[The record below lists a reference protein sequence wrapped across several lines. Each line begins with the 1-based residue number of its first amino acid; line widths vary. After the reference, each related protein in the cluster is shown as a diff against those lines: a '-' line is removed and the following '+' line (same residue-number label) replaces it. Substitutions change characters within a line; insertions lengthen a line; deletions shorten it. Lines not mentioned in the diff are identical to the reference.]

1 MKIKNRV
8 VSNLQIKNIIMQKEG
23 KIENMESKRLNQ
35 IDEQLLGEVSNLEN
49 ITKGAYN
56 IRKNGKGVERQVTEN
71 VNIVTK
77 KDVSG
82 IDIYVKENTKFEFIH
97 IPVII
102 TESGLKDLVY
112 NDFHIGKNANVIIVA
127 GCGIHND
134 HHKDSEHDGIH
145 RFYLEE
151 GAKVRYIEK
160 HYGEGNGE
168 GKRILNPVTE
178 VYLKAGSSL
187 EMESVQIKGVTSTI
201 RETKGVLEKD
211 TNFVVTEKIMTDGKQ
226 YAKAIFDVQLN
237 GENSSTHVTS
247 RSVAT
252 ENSKQEFVSKI
263 YGNEKCFAHSECDAI
278 IKDNAIV
285 TATPEITANN
295 VEANLIH
302 EAAIG
307 KIAGEQLTKLMT
319 LGLSEKE
326 AEEEIIN
333 GFLR

>member
-1 MKIKNRV
+1 MRE
-8 VSNLQIKNIIMQKEG
+8 KNI
-23 KIENMESKRLNQ
+23 NQ
-35 IDEQLLGEVSNLEN
+35 IDEILLKEISNIED
-49 ITKGAYN
+49 IHKGAYN
-56 IRKNGKGVERQVTEN
+56 IRKNGKGIERKITEN

-102 TESGLKDLVY
+102 TESGLKDVVY
-112 NDFHIGKNANVIIVA
+112 NDFYIGKNANVIIVA

-134 HHKDSEHDGIH
+134 KHKDSEHNGIH
-145 RFYLEE
+145 RFFLEE
-151 GAKVRYIEK
+151 GAKVKYIEK
-160 HYGEGNGE
+160 HYGEGNGD
-168 GKRILNPVTE
+168 GKRILNPITE
-178 VYLKAGSSL
+178 VYLKKGSSL
-187 EMESVQIKGVTSTI
+187 EMNSVQIKGVDSTI
-201 RETKGVLEKD
+201 RETKGELQED
-211 TNFVVTEKIMTDGKQ
+211 TNFVVSEKIMTHGNQ
-226 YAKAIFDVQLN
+226 YAKTIFDVKLN

-247 RSVAT
+247 RTVAT

>member
-1 MKIKNRV
+1 MIVKMKE
-8 VSNLQIKNIIMQKEG
+8 NINKIDKE
-23 KIENMESKRLNQ
+23 
-35 IDEQLLGEVSNLEN
+35 LLGEISNLEN
-49 ITKGAYN
+49 IPKGAYN
-56 IRKNGKGVERQVTEN
+56 IRKNGKGIERKITEN
-71 VNIVTK
+71 INIITK
-77 KDVSG
+77 TDKSG

-102 TESGLKDLVY
+102 TESGLKDVVY
-112 NDFHIGKNANVIIVA
+112 NDFYIGKNANVIIVA

-134 HHKDSEHDGIH
+134 HHKDSQHDGIH

-151 GAKVRYIEK
+151 GAKVKYIEK
-160 HYGEGNGE
+160 HYGEGDGQ
-168 GKRILNPVTE
+168 GKRILNPITE
-178 VYLKAGSSL
+178 VYLKNGSSL
-187 EMESVQIKGVTSTI
+187 EMQSSQIKGVDSTI
-201 RETKGVLEKD
+201 RETRGELQAN
-211 TNFVVTEKIMTDGKQ
+211 TNFVVSEKIMTHGKQ
-226 YAKAIFDVQLN
+226 FAKTIFDVQLN
-237 GENSSTHVTS
+237 GENASTHVTS

-252 ENSKQEFVSKI
+252 DNSEQIFVSKI

-278 IKDNAIV
+278 IKDNAKV

-326 AEEEIIN
+326 AEEEIIK